1 MTTQAS
7 PPCSRVSRPGGNSGR
22 ASVVDVAGG
31 VVVDVVDDEVV
42 EDVLVEDVL
51 VALTEVVVVDASAG
65 GATVVSAEVPPPQA
79 AASNPRQMTRAIVL
93 MGKQHVC
100 ESARSISP
108 CT

>member
-7 PPCSRVSRPGGNSGR
+7 PPCSRVSRPGGNSGK
-22 ASVVDVAGG
+22 ASVVDVWGG
-31 VVVDVVDDEVV
+31 VVDVVDDEVV

-51 VALTEVVVVDASAG
+51 VALTVVVVVDASAG

-93 MGKQHVC
+93 MVKQHVC